1 MDLSQGVVAQLLGKS
16 GKVNGGSVSW
26 NMEDYSLA
34 YVDGTLPI
42 RNNVYV
48 MANGTVSLSVTT
60 ADDVL
65 SVLVLEDIVRDVR
78 GGIIHNYPLVK
89 IGTQYW
95 MRDNL
100 EASSYVGR

>member
-1 MDLSQGVVAQLLGKS
+1 
-16 GKVNGGSVSW
+16 
-26 NMEDYSLA
+26 MEEAYHGIWKITHWP

-65 SVLVLEDIVRDVR
+65 SVLALEDIVRDCTWR
-78 GGIIHNYPLVK
+78 NH
-89 IGTQYW
+89 
-95 MRDNL
+95 
-100 EASSYVGR
+100 S